1 MADDF
6 EDDKDDKNNKGQK
19 DIAYLAQFDN
29 VVNDIKSQIR
39 TTNPA
44 ELARLNASIT
54 SLLSSNLPPE
64 TLAKLQNLQAFIRE
78 REEQAEQVIFSQQ
91 LEEERKA
98 EADRLASLL
107 EREVKEAA
115 KLEQIHQETA
125 RLEEQHKEFTKDADE
140 YLSAMKGENA
150 KLDDVIK
157 DGKIDSKKL
166 EALVK
171 TDDQIKKQQ
180 EEYKKLLKHRDE
192 VHKHYEEVNAH
203 NDGLLKERTRLGNE
217 LIVKEKIEKPQS
229 PTIVN
234 TKELINHQDKKI
246 KAFEPVLAK
255 ATKQKSEADEKMV
268 ELIARAE
275 SRKEKFKEIN
285 SFIEK
290 GEKEEH
296 ANYEKNKKTLSLLK
310 KQHNIIHPKAK
321 DEDVVQHDQ
330 SLDESKKRYEEDN
343 KLSSEHTVDPSA
355 SKSQEQTKKQTT
367 TNSDKISKEEIVDI
381 VSRLKKGFNN
391 QKHSETRPLSNKHN
405 NHNKGQGR

>member
-1 MADDF
+1 MADNF
-6 EDDKDDKNNKGQK
+6 EDGKDDKNNKGQK

-39 TTNPA
+39 ITNPA

-78 REEQAEQVIFSQQ
+78 REEQAEQIIFSQQ

-140 YLSAMKGENA
+140 YLSAMKDENA

-203 NDGLLKERTRLGNE
+203 NDGLLKERTRLGND
-217 LIVKEKIEKPQS
+217 LAVKEKTEKPQS

-234 TKELINHQDKKI
+234 IKELIKNQDKKI

-255 ATKQKSEADEKMV
+255 ATKQKSEVDKKKV
-268 ELIARAE
+268 ELDVENKSHSKKVKTIAALLTKNE
-275 SRKEKFKEIN
+275 KNPDERKEDLRL
-285 SFIEK
+285 
-290 GEKEEH
+290 
-296 ANYEKNKKTLSLLK
+296 LSLLK
-310 KQHNIIHPKAK
+310 KQHNVIHPQSK
-321 DEDVVQHDQ
+321 DEDVVQHEQ
-330 SLDESKKRYEEDN
+330 SLDESKRYKEDN
-343 KLSSEHTVDPSA
+343 KLSPEHTVDPSG

-367 TNSDKISKEEIVDI
+367 TNSDRISKEEIVDI